1 METTN
6 NEISPYA
13 SIFFSRLSNYLDTK
27 LYFFGSVQRYDYFQS
42 SDIDVDIFSDNLEST
57 LSKMRNF
64 LHVKKEEFKKI
75 IWRLKTKN
83 KVITGYKLMY
93 LQPEHN
99 FAAEFSIYDEKYK
112 DDILSIHN
120 SKNSIPF
127 YATFVLIIAKFLYH
141 TLNVIPSSLYSSCK
155 RFFLNDGVGRIHED
169 FVVI

>member
-13 SIFFSRLSNYLDTK
+13 RRFFSRLSNYLDTK

-83 KVITGYKLMY
+83 KVITGYKIMY

-99 FAAEFSIYDEKYK
+99 FAAEFSIYEEKYK
-112 DDILSIHN
+112 DDILSIHK
-120 SKNSIPF
+120 SKSSIPF
-127 YATFVLIIAKFLYH
+127 YATFILIIVKFLYY
-141 TLNVIPSSLYSSCK
+141 TLNIIPSSLYSSCK
-155 RFFLNDGVGRIHED
+155 KFFLNGGIGRIDEE